1 MKLNKPTFVVS
12 TRATTLTEAL
22 KKSPQAVTV
31 WIRSG
36 KYKNRFPLI
45 RSSVTYEAKSVAD
58 AKKYVKR
65 FVFTLTIPKT
75 HTKLSVL
82 KSISG
87 REVSQLISHTRG
99 DKLIRSQTHDFDRF
113 KSKKTFIVWEKRGKT
128 IYTLIDRGGKLLGII
143 WFSRK
148 TFKKYNFTFAIR
160 TYPPIRGKGVA
171 YKFLVAVYQNF
182 KTTHKKP
189 NLWLK
194 TEKNNLIAIKLY
206 RSFGFKTVS
215 RDKKNTEEIMVLKN

>member
-12 TRATTLTEAL
+12 TRSEALTKAL

-31 WIRSG
+31 WIKSG

-45 RSSVTYEAKSVAD
+45 RSSVTYEAKSAVD

-65 FVFTLTIPKT
+65 FIFALTIPKT
-75 HTKLSVL
+75 HTKLSIL
-82 KSISG
+82 KNISVS
-87 REVSQLISHTRG
+87 EVAQLIAYTKS

-113 KSKKTFIVWEKRGKT
+113 KSRKTYTAWEKRGKT
-128 IYTLIDRGGKLLGII
+128 IYILVNRGGKLLGII

-148 TFKKYNFTFAIR
+148 SFKKYNFTFAIR
-160 TYPPIRGKGVA
+160 TYPPIRGKGIA
-171 YKFLVAVYQNF
+171 KNFLVTVYQNF

-194 TEKNNLIAIKLY
+194 TEKDNLIAIKLY
-206 RSFGFKTVS
+206 RSFGFKTIAQ
-215 RDKKNTEEIMVLKN
+215 DKKNTEEIMVLKN